1 MSDISEIDIA
11 SLIHQLA
18 TSQEQAPEEVEPKR
32 RMETGTLPQLLARC
46 LRYPMAPYQ
55 LRQALRLKFSDARDV
70 LPILTILDNWLEIW
84 ISRGPLIG
92 FDCDLDKHLSKTKT
106 PFNPQLLVRKVE
118 RRTGVPPLETVCK
131 SSLAVEQRAR

>member
-1 MSDISEIDIA
+1 MSDISEADIV
-11 SLIHQLA
+11 SLIHHLA
-18 TSQEQAPEEVEPKR
+18 TTSQQQTSEEVQTKR
-32 RMETGTLPQLLARC
+32 RIETGTLPQLLARC

-55 LRQALRLKFSDARDV
+55 LRQALHLKFSDARDV
-70 LPILTILDNWLEIW
+70 LPILEILDNWLEIW

-118 RRTGVPPLETVCK
+118 R
-131 SSLAVEQRAR
+131 